1 MNRSMISLTNI
12 MSKMMAMGLPLN
24 DVIRMTTV
32 NPANEI
38 KHPELGNL
46 DVGAGADVAVL
57 RLRSGDFGFVDIRN
71 FRIPGKQKLE
81 CELTLRDGSVVWD
94 LNGLTAVEFKKARG
108 SN

>member
-1 MNRSMISLTNI
+1 
-12 MSKMMAMGLPLN
+12 
-24 DVIRMTTV
+24 
-32 NPANEI
+32 
-38 KHPELGNL
+38 
-46 DVGAGADVAVL
+46 
-57 RLRSGDFGFVDIRN
+57 VDIRN